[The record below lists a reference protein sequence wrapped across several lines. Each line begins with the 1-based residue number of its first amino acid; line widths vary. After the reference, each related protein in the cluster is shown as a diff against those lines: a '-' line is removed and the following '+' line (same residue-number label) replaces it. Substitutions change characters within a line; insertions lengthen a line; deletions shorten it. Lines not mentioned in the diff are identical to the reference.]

1 MNGNTAES
9 NGNKALLYTLFMA
22 LALLWGLSFLG
33 TKLALEALNPV
44 ELLAVRWA
52 MSLVL
57 FCLLIGMRIIKV
69 SYSGKNVKLLIAAV
83 LVQPCAYAILE
94 AVGIDMTTSSESSIF
109 IAVIPLMVVLESFI
123 FLRQKVSLR
132 TGIGIVVG
140 FAGVV
145 TSIIFSPE
153 FSTGGKISG
162 YLCLIG
168 AVTVGALYTLISNRL
183 GGEFSTMETSFGLA
197 IAGGIFFNLLSL
209 LQGNGVHPYRV
220 FFAGGQT
227 MWALIYLG
235 VGCSFAAYIIFNY
248 TLSRLKA
255 ELASCIQTNSITVV
269 GVIAGIVFGGDS
281 WGWYTILGMGMTIAG
296 IFIASKDLK

>member
-153 FSTGGKISG
+153 FSTGGKILG

-209 LQGNGVHPYRV
+209 LQGNGAHPYRV

>member
-57 FCLLIGMRIIKV
+57 FCLLIGVRIIKV

-209 LQGNGVHPYRV
+209 LQGNGAHPYRV